1 MKRVAITGTAPSID
15 ECPWDDKDLTIW
27 IPSSSLVNQ
36 NATPKR
42 MDAIFE
48 IHKTTQWDR
57 IPERSWAM
65 IRDRINETGKP
76 CYMQGKADDVPK
88 SKEYPL
94 GEVVQTLGSE
104 YFTSSIAYML
114 GLAIHLGY
122 ERIELYGVRMADDT
136 EYAYQRPC
144 CEHWIGFARGRGIEV
159 IIPSRS
165 DLLTGTLY
173 GYQDPPAEIAELER
187 RCAAGATALEEIQ
200 HRCKL
205 HGMTI
210 KHLEGKLAGLG
221 QGETQEQVE
230 EQLGHHKEE
239 LKERMQSE
247 WFIRGSVKAH
257 EESIALLRKRS

>member
-15 ECPWDDKDLTIW
+15 ECPWDDKELTIW
-27 IPSSSLVNQ
+27 IPSSALVNQ

-42 MDAIFE
+42 LDAVFE
-48 IHKTTQWDR
+48 IHKPVQWER

-76 CYMQGKADDVPK
+76 CYMQAKADGIPK

-94 GEVVQTLGSE
+94 REIVADLGRE
-104 YFTSSIAYML
+104 YETSSIAYMVS
-114 GLAIHLGY
+114 LAIHLKY
-122 ERIELYGVRMADDT
+122 ERIEFYGVRMADDT
-136 EYAYQRPC
+136 EYTEQRPC
-144 CEHWIGFARGRGIEV
+144 VEWLIGVAEGRGIDV
-159 IIPSRS
+159 VIPSRS

-187 RCAAGATALEEIQ
+187 RCAAGATALDEIQ

-221 QGETQEQVE
+221 QGETREQVE
-230 EQLGHHKEE
+230 EQLRHHKEE
-239 LKERMQSE
+239 LKDRMQTE

-257 EESIALLRKRS
+257 EESISLLRKRS